1 MNIAV
6 FGTNFVPYAWLVGH
20 FDNFCRCQK
29 TQIDLKFR
37 LLPKILDVVNQNI
50 WFSYEENIFDEKYA
64 QIFSPCHAGSIT
76 FCLFTNPAL
85 NS

>member
-50 WFSYEENIFDEKYA
+50 SFFIRGKY
-64 QIFSPCHAGSIT
+64 F
-76 FCLFTNPAL
+76 
-85 NS
+85 